1 MNEKDILKS
10 IKKEADGQLPN
21 LSSFIAQQIPNRPKR
36 WFWQWLPVASL
47 VTSVVV
53 IALLVGE
60 SQPIQPSDSTPS
72 SLTSEVTSSSLTSS
86 TPTSTT
92 SVPTSSQVV
101 NPLLRLNDENKAIT
115 TTTITS
121 VTLLSGMT
129 TLPTVP
135 AVRLLPLQREL
146 RGDVKGREKIDFD
159 ATMSLLKPYLPV
171 AEQFLSTSE
180 TPTITSLPSTNPD
193 FANLDTFTVYDIEG
207 EPLEYALYYNVDS
220 SEIIDD
226 ETYFSLS
233 GKLIINETTTY
244 AVIGLKTIEEDETKV
259 VFKAVLDEF
268 NYIETTYKLE
278 DEETKITIKKVI
290 DNQLTISSFK
300 IELEDDETTIELRF
314 FEANDLNQTRDNFK
328 FSYETEDGET
338 ILEIQYDMQGTTGRI
353 KGKITVYVI
362 PVLNDQSVVIG
373 YQYQAFQY
381 NEDGERE
388 DGEWEDDRER
398 PDKDRDH
405 DEDDDNHNDDDDHED
420 DEDDAIN
427 VGFDL

>member
-21 LSSFIAQQIPNRPKR
+21 LSSFIAQQIPHRSKR

-72 SLTSEVTSSSLTSS
+72 SVTSEVTSSSQPSS

-92 SVPTSSQVV
+92 SIPTSSQVV
-101 NPLLRLNDENKAIT
+101 NPPLRLNDENKAIT

-121 VTLLSGMT
+121 VTLLSGLT
-129 TLPTVP
+129 AIPTVP
-135 AVRLLPLQREL
+135 AVRFLPMQREL
-146 RGDVKGREKIDFD
+146 IIGAKGREKIDFD
-159 ATMSLLKPYLPV
+159 ATMTLLKPYLPV
-171 AEQFLSTSE
+171 AEQFLSISE
-180 TPTITSLPSTNPD
+180 TPTITTLPSTNPS

-207 EPLEYALYYNVDS
+207 EPLVYALYYNVDS
-220 SEIIDD
+220 SEVIDD

-233 GKLIINETTTY
+233 GELIINETTTY
-244 AVIGLKTIEEDETKV
+244 AVIGRKTIEDDETKV
-259 VFKAVLDEF
+259 VFKAVLDEL
-268 NYIETTYKLE
+268 NYIETEYKLE
-278 DEETKITIKKVI
+278 DDETMITIKKVI
-290 DNQLTISSFK
+290 DHQLTVSSFK
-300 IELEDDETTIELRF
+300 IEIEDDETTIELRF

-328 FSYETEDGET
+328 FSYETEDEET
-338 ILEIQYDMQGTTGRI
+338 ILDIQYDMQGTTGRI
-353 KGKITVYVI
+353 KGKISVYVI
-362 PVLNDQSVVIG
+362 PVLNDQNVVIG
-373 YQYQAFQY
+373 YQYQAIQY

-388 DGEWEDDRER
+388 DGEWEDNRHR

-405 DEDDDNHNDDDDHED
+405 DEDDDDNDDDHED

-427 VGFDL
+427 VVFDL